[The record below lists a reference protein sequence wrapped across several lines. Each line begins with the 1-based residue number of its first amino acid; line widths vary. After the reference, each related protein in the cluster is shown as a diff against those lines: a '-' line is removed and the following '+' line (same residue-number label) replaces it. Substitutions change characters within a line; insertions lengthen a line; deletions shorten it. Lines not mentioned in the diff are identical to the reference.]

1 MPGLNNRFRQIVTL
15 ATDQDPL
22 STQVRSCIE
31 LVRTC
36 HYDLEHLVQLRNQ
49 HATLLLPAAVE
60 RIDGIIEAA
69 QQCHD
74 RVDRLV
80 EKCRPEAHGGKT
92 PLRSKMRW
100 ILADSLDFE
109 SQQPLLHCHHAAVL
123 AELNF
128 VRQVVLAAPTMGDQ
142 KEEETAPEPA
152 VVSSTFSNIA
162 LLGDVFDTI
171 SLATY
176 DPTTSPPLPSPSI
189 NTTSSSDAVNP
200 QRLSSPALAN
210 TQMHRKPLPI
220 VEVHEKFSVDSNL
233 NNQKDI
239 SPYSDEKEVVVNEE
253 SRPSGKNSVV
263 LNPQD
268 NTGLRL
274 LFDLTDAGVSPMTS
288 PLATAPSLSSISQIS
303 SKPSV
308 PNLHGIPLST
318 SSQTN

>member
-1 MPGLNNRFRQIVTL
+1 MPGLNARFRQIVTL

-36 HYDLEHLVQLRNQ
+36 HYDLQHLVQLRNQ

-128 VRQVVLAAPTMGDQ
+128 VRQVVLATPTVGDQ
-142 KEEETAPEPA
+142 KVEETSPEPA
-152 VVSSTFSNIA
+152 VISSTFSNIA
-162 LLGDVFDTI
+162 LLGDVFDSI
-171 SLATY
+171 SLTSC
-176 DPTTSPPLPSPSI
+176 DPVSSPQLPSPST
-189 NTTSSSDAVNP
+189 NTTPSSDPSNV
-200 QRLSSPALAN
+200 QGLSSPALAN
-210 TQMHRKPLPI
+210 TQRHKKAVSI
-220 VEVHEKFSVDSNL
+220 VEVHEKFSVHSDVD
-233 NNQKDI
+233 NQKELY
-239 SPYSDEKEVVVNEE
+239 PYSDEKEVVVNEQ
-253 SRPSGKNSVV
+253 SRSPDKDRVV

-274 LFDLTDAGVSPMTS
+274 LFDLDHDEVSPRSS
-288 PLATAPSLSSISQIS
+288 PLAAVPSLSSISQIS
-303 SKPSV
+303 SMPSV
-308 PNLHGIPLST
+308 PNLHGIPLSNT
-318 SSQTN
+318 SQTN

>member
-1 MPGLNNRFRQIVTL
+1 MPGLNTRFRQIVTL

-22 STQVRSCIE
+22 STQVGSCIE

-36 HYDLEHLVQLRNQ
+36 HYDLQHLVQLRNQ
-49 HATLLLPAAVE
+49 HATLLLPAAVQ

-69 QQCHD
+69 QQCHE

-128 VRQVVLAAPTMGDQ
+128 VRQVVLAAPTIEDK
-142 KEEETAPEPA
+142 KEEETSPEPA
-152 VVSSTFSNIA
+152 KINSTFSNIA
-162 LLGDVFDTI
+162 LLGDVFDI
-171 SLATY
+171 IPL
-176 DPTTSPPLPSPSI
+176 TTCDSASSRQLPSPPV
-189 NTTSSSDAVNP
+189 NTTPSSEAGH
-200 QRLSSPALAN
+200 QKAI
-210 TQMHRKPLPI
+210 PI
-220 VEVHEKFSVDSNL
+220 VEVQEKFLAHSEVD
-233 NNQKDI
+233 NQKEVY
-239 SPYSDEKEVVVNEE
+239 PYSDEKEVVVNEQ
-253 SRPSGKNSVV
+253 SRSPDKERVV

-274 LFDLTDAGVSPMTS
+274 LFDLDDVEVSPRSS
-288 PLATAPSLSSISQIS
+288 PLAAAPSLSSISQIS
-303 SKPSV
+303 SMPSV
-308 PNLHGIPLST
+308 SNLHGSPLSNF
-318 SSQTN
+318 SQTK

>member
-1 MPGLNNRFRQIVTL
+1 MPGLNTRFRQIVTL

-22 STQVRSCIE
+22 STQVSSCIE

-36 HYDLEHLVQLRNQ
+36 HYDLQHLVHLRNQ

-69 QQCHD
+69 QQCHE

-128 VRQVVLAAPTMGDQ
+128 VRQVVLAAPTIEDK
-142 KEEETAPEPA
+142 KEEETSPEPA
-152 VVSSTFSNIA
+152 KIYSTFSNIA
-162 LLGDVFDTI
+162 LLGDMFDSI
-171 SLATY
+171 PL
-176 DPTTSPPLPSPSI
+176 TTCDSASSRQLPSPSV
-189 NTTSSSDAVNP
+189 NTTPSSEAGNA
-200 QRLSSPALAN
+200 QYLSFPAPPN
-210 TQMHRKPLPI
+210 TRIHRKAIPI
-220 VEVHEKFSVDSNL
+220 VEVHEKFLAHSDVD
-233 NNQKDI
+233 NQKEVY
-239 SPYSDEKEVVVNEE
+239 PYSDEKEVVVNEQ
-253 SRPSGKNSVV
+253 SRSPDKDRVV

-274 LFDLTDAGVSPMTS
+274 LFDLDDVEVSPRSS
-288 PLATAPSLSSISQIS
+288 PLAAAPSLSSISQIS
-303 SKPSV
+303 SMPSV
-308 PNLHGIPLST
+308 SNLHGTPLSNF
-318 SSQTN
+318 SQTN

>member
-1 MPGLNNRFRQIVTL
+1 MPGLNARFRQIVTL

-36 HYDLEHLVQLRNQ
+36 HYDLQHLVQLRNR
-49 HATLLLPAAVE
+49 HATLLLPAAIE

-69 QQCHD
+69 QQCHE

-128 VRQVVLAAPTMGDQ
+128 VRQVVLTTPTIEDQ
-142 KEEETAPEPA
+142 KEEKTSSEPA
-152 VVSSTFSNIA
+152 LMSSTFSNIA

-171 SLATY
+171 PCKISFCLA
-176 DPTTSPPLPSPSI
+176 
-189 NTTSSSDAVNP
+189 
-200 QRLSSPALAN
+200 
-210 TQMHRKPLPI
+210 
-220 VEVHEKFSVDSNL
+220 
-233 NNQKDI
+233 
-239 SPYSDEKEVVVNEE
+239 
-253 SRPSGKNSVV
+253 
-263 LNPQD
+263 
-268 NTGLRL
+268 
-274 LFDLTDAGVSPMTS
+274 AGM
-288 PLATAPSLSSISQIS
+288 IC
-303 SKPSV
+303 
-308 PNLHGIPLST
+308 
-318 SSQTN
+318 

>member
-1 MPGLNNRFRQIVTL
+1 MPGLNARFRQIVTL

-22 STQVRSCIE
+22 STQVHSCIE

-36 HYDLEHLVQLRNQ
+36 HYDLQHLVQLRNQ

-60 RIDGIIEAA
+60 RIDEIIEAA

-128 VRQVVLAAPTMGDQ
+128 VRQVVLAAPTIEDQ
-142 KEEETAPEPA
+142 EEQETSPEPA
-152 VVSSTFSNIA
+152 VISSTFSNIT
-162 LLGDVFDTI
+162 LLGDVFDNIPLT
-171 SLATY
+171 AC
-176 DPTTSPPLPSPSI
+176 DPVSSPHLHSPSI
-189 NTTSSSDAVNP
+189 NTAPSSDASNVQN
-200 QRLSSPALAN
+200 LSSPAPKN
-210 TQMHRKPLPI
+210 TQRHKKSISI
-220 VEVHEKFSVDSNL
+220 VEVHEKFSVD
-233 NNQKDI
+233 NQKELY
-239 SPYSDEKEVVVNEE
+239 PYSDEKEVVVNEQ
-253 SRPSGKNSVV
+253 SRSPDKDRVV

-274 LFDLTDAGVSPMTS
+274 LFDLNDVEVSPRS
-288 PLATAPSLSSISQIS
+288 SVLAAAPSLSSISQIS
-303 SKPSV
+303 SMPSM
-308 PNLHGIPLST
+308 PNLHGTPLS
-318 SSQTN
+318 SSSHNN

>member
-1 MPGLNNRFRQIVTL
+1 MPGLNSRFRQIVTL

-49 HATLLLPAAVE
+49 HAALLLPTAIE

-128 VRQVVLAAPTMGDQ
+128 VRQVVLAAPTISDQ
-142 KEEETAPEPA
+142 KEEVVAPEPA
-152 VVSSTFSNIA
+152 VVSSTFSNMA
-162 LLGDVFDTI
+162 LLGDVFDNI
-171 SLATY
+171 SCKQPP
-176 DPTTSPPLPSPSI
+176 PT
-189 NTTSSSDAVNP
+189 
-200 QRLSSPALAN
+200 
-210 TQMHRKPLPI
+210 
-220 VEVHEKFSVDSNL
+220 
-233 NNQKDI
+233 
-239 SPYSDEKEVVVNEE
+239 
-253 SRPSGKNSVV
+253 
-263 LNPQD
+263 
-268 NTGLRL
+268 
-274 LFDLTDAGVSPMTS
+274 
-288 PLATAPSLSSISQIS
+288 PSLGSENDLLM
-303 SKPSV
+303 V
-308 PNLHGIPLST
+308 NL
-318 SSQTN
+318 

>member
-1 MPGLNNRFRQIVTL
+1 MPGLNARFRQMVTL

-22 STQVRSCIE
+22 STQVHSCIE

-36 HYDLEHLVQLRNQ
+36 HYDLQHLVQLRNQ

-128 VRQVVLAAPTMGDQ
+128 VRQVVLAAPTIEDQ
-142 KEEETAPEPA
+142 KVEETSPEPA
-152 VVSSTFSNIA
+152 VISSTFSNIA
-162 LLGDVFDTI
+162 LLGDVFD
-171 SLATY
+171 
-176 DPTTSPPLPSPSI
+176 
-189 NTTSSSDAVNP
+189 N
-200 QRLSSPALAN
+200 
-210 TQMHRKPLPI
+210 
-220 VEVHEKFSVDSNL
+220 
-233 NNQKDI
+233 
-239 SPYSDEKEVVVNEE
+239 
-253 SRPSGKNSVV
+253 
-263 LNPQD
+263 
-268 NTGLRL
+268 
-274 LFDLTDAGVSPMTS
+274 
-288 PLATAPSLSSISQIS
+288 
-303 SKPSV
+303 
-308 PNLHGIPLST
+308 IP
-318 SSQTN
+318 